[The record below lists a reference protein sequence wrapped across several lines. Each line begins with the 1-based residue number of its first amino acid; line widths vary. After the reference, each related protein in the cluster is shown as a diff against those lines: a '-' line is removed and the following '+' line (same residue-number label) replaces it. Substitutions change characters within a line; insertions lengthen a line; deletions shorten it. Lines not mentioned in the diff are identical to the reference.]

1 METNMTTDVA
11 AHYAAG
17 GPFDRV
23 SAAVEQLAPD
33 GGPLTLDRLDG
44 FDEFHTAGRMAT
56 VKMAG
61 LLDPS
66 PDDLVLDAGA
76 GLGGPARY
84 LADQFGCRVIGLDL
98 TPEFV
103 AIGNLLNERTGMA
116 DRVELRVG
124 DVTATGLADESV
136 DHCWTQ
142 HVAMNIADRKGL
154 YGELRRVLRPG
165 GRFAL
170 FDVIDGG
177 GGELLL
183 PVPWATRPEHSHLVT
198 RDDLRTLLEAAGFR
212 IDVWDDPTDE
222 MVEILRGM
230 LAGPPPGSAPPVLH
244 ASLFIDD
251 LRAKGASYFA
261 NMEQG
266 RTALALAACT
276 AV

>member
-1 METNMTTDVA
+1 MAIADIPE
-11 AHYAAG
+11 HYASG
-17 GPFDRV
+17 GPFERV
-23 SAAVEQLAPD
+23 SAALEQLAPG
-33 GGPLTLDRLDG
+33 GGPVSLEQLGG
-44 FDEFHTAGRMAT
+44 FDHFHTAGAMAT
-56 VKMAG
+56 GNMAG
-61 LLDPS
+61 LLDPG
-66 PDDLVLDAGA
+66 PGDVVLDAGA

-84 LADQFGCRVIGLDL
+84 LAERFGCRVIGVDL

-103 AIGNLLNERTGMA
+103 AIGNLLNDRTGMG
-116 DRVELRVG
+116 DHVELRVG
-124 DVTATGLADESV
+124 DITAIDLPDQAV

-142 HVAMNIADRKGL
+142 HVAMNIEDREGL
-154 YGELRRVLRPG
+154 YHEIRRVLRPG

-183 PVPWATRPEHSHLVT
+183 PVPWATKPEHSHLVT
-198 RDDLRTLLEAAGFR
+198 RDDLRRLLEAAGFR

-222 MVEILRGM
+222 MVEVLRGM
-230 LAGPPPGSAPPVLH
+230 LAGPPPGAEPPALH

-251 LRAKGASYFA
+251 LPTKATSYFL

-266 RTALALAACT
+266 RTALILAVCT